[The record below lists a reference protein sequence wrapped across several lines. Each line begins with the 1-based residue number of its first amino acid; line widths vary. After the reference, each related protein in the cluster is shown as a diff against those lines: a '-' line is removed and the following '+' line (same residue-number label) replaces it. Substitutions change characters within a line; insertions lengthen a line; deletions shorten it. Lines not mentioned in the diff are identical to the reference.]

1 MTQQMQKQL
10 EEKAFQEKIAQI
22 FHNINSIDELITVSL
37 DFELKS
43 FLSMRNKYNALF
55 LIDS

>member
-37 DFELKS
+37 NFELK
-43 FLSMRNKYNALF
+43 
-55 LIDS
+55 